1 MRNKRLHDI
10 LYSIAYDKG
19 HAYGMEEVENIHQG
33 LCYELKEIDDMLPY
47 TMPPKFNVGDKVH
60 WIAGFS
66 GEIIGIITLEYNGY
80 QYQIDITESEDL
92 KYTLVPENELTTI

>member
-1 MRNKRLHDI
+1 MRNKNLNDI
-10 LYSIAYDKG
+10 LWSIAYDKG

-33 LCYELKEIDDMLPY
+33 LCYDLKEIDDMLPY

-66 GEIIGIITLEYNGY
+66 GEVLETFTSDSGYRYHVKIAEFEGYNV
-80 QYQIDITESEDL
+80 I
-92 KYTLVPENELTTI
+92 PENELTTI